1 MTSEQEKIPQEFWQG
16 IAEFNQQEFY
26 KCHDTLEALWMEAGE
41 PERTFYQGVLQIAV
55 GLYHAGNE
63 NWRGAVM
70 LLGEGIRKLN
80 YYLPTYFEIDVDKL
94 LTESTE
100 LLKNLQESGPE
111 NIADFVRSSDNT
123 KYPKILKLES

>member
-1 MTSEQEKIPQEFWQG
+1 MISEQAQIPPEFWQG

-41 PERTFYQGVLQIAV
+41 PERTFYQGVLQISV

-80 YYLPTYFEIDVDKL
+80 YYQPSYFGIDVDKL
-94 LTESTE
+94 LTESNE
-100 LLKNLQESGPE
+100 LFKYLQELGPE
-111 NIADFVRSSDNT
+111 KIADFVRSPQNF
-123 KYPKILKLES
+123 KYPQVLKS

>member
-1 MTSEQEKIPQEFWQG
+1 MTSEQEQIPQEFWQG

-26 KCHDTLEALWMEAGE
+26 KCHDTLEALWMESGE

-80 YYLPTYFEIDVDKL
+80 YYLPSYFEIDVDKL

-111 NIADFVRSSDNT
+111 NIADFVHSSDNT
-123 KYPKILKLES
+123 KYPKIVKL

>member
-1 MTSEQEKIPQEFWQG
+1 MTSEKEKIPQEFWQG

-80 YYLPTYFEIDVDKL
+80 YYFPSYFEIDVDKL

-111 NIADFVRSSDNT
+111 KIADFVRSSEKT

>member
-1 MTSEQEKIPQEFWQG
+1 MISEQAQIPPEFWQG

-41 PERTFYQGVLQIAV
+41 PERTFYQGVLQISV
-55 GLYHAGNE
+55 GLYHLGNE

-80 YYLPTYFEIDVDKL
+80 YYQPSYFGIDVDKL
-94 LTESTE
+94 LTESNE
-100 LLKNLQESGPE
+100 LFKYLQELGPE
-111 NIADFVRSSDNT
+111 KIADFVRSPENV
-123 KYPKILKLES
+123 KYPKILKS